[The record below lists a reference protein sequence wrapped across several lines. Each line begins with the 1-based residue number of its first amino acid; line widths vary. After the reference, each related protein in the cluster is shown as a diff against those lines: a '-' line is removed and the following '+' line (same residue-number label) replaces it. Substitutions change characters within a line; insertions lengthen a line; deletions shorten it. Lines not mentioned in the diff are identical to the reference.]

1 HTPGGRR
8 APTAVGASSIGVR
21 ARPTG
26 GTVLALGGAWVPGE
40 PGAPGSA
47 EREPARG
54 GCASV
59 SPAIRGPGPAA
70 ESGGAAGP
78 HLPHACG
85 QRAPAAG
92 GWQTGTLRS
101 WAPLGSTHERV
112 AHVVPAG
119 VDRARRGQREPHAWF
134 RHRPAHR
141 ARRRAGPD
149 L

>member
-85 QRAPAAG
+85 QRAPAA
-92 GWQTGTLRS
+92 
-101 WAPLGSTHERV
+101 
-112 AHVVPAG
+112 AG
-119 VDRARRGQREPHAWF
+119 QVTARC
-134 RHRPAHR
+134 
-141 ARRRAGPD
+141 AGPGPGGHPTA
-149 L
+149 LMASEALMTAVASVPSAPPH